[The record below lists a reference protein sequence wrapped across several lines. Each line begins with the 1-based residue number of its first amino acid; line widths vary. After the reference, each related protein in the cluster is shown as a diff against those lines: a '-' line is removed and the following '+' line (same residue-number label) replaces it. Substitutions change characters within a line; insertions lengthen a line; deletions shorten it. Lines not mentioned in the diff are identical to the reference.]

1 MTAGIPIEVSER
13 MGVDFVES
21 EGRKTNKDDVD
32 EYSMPF
38 GHMRKRAIFCSFG
51 LD

>member
-13 MGVDFVES
+13 MGEDLVES